1 MPTRS
6 TGPSGDYRDGTVWYI
21 LHDNTNTRRPD
32 RTDIPVNII
41 SSVTDIITTTVPRD
55 IIDTVINP
63 FLRDAVT
70 PVIRAGLALSS

>member
-32 RTDIPVNII
+32 RNDIPVNII
-41 SSVTDIITTTVPRD
+41 SSVADLITATVPRD
-55 IIDTVINP
+55 IIDTIINP
-63 FLRDAVT
+63 FLQHTVA
-70 PVIRAGLALSS
+70 PVIRTGLALSS